1 MSGPGEK
8 QPAGR
13 WSGRPARGLGRLR
26 REAVREPWGQ
36 APTQSAEA
44 RMNFL
49 QFHVHCLAFIT
60 VSLSIMDGSEIGL
73 EGLPL
78 PTVSVVVY

>member
-1 MSGPGEK
+1 M
-8 QPAGR
+8 A
-13 WSGRPARGLGRLR
+13 
-26 REAVREPWGQ
+26 REPSGQ

-44 RMNFL
+44 GMNFL
-49 QFHVHCLAFIT
+49 QFHVHCLVFIT